1 MNKMRKELSI
11 FECGEI
17 VGAWKG
23 NNMNERAI
31 GEVLNYPQNTVYD
44 VISAYKDFEYET
56 LPLRSG
62 KLQLMTKRDQC
73 HLLRIV
79 KKNRRINLQE
89 LRKEFITFTSKNIC
103 TKNIYNF
110 LHEQGFYDQVRA
122 KKPFISETNKKKKT
136 YMKKRKKRK

>member
-1 MNKMRKELSI
+1 
-11 FECGEI
+11 
-17 VGAWKG
+17 
-23 NNMNERAI
+23 MNERAI
-31 GEVLNYPQNTVYD
+31 GEVLNYLQSTVHD

-89 LRKEFITFTSKNIC
+89 LREEFITFTSKNIY
-103 TKNIYNF
+103 TKTILNF
-110 LHEQGFYDQVRA
+110 LHE
-122 KKPFISETNKKKKT
+122 
-136 YMKKRKKRK
+136 

>member
-1 MNKMRKELSI
+1 MRKELSI
-11 FECGEI
+11 FEREEI
-17 VGAWKG
+17 VEAWKG
-23 NNMNERAI
+23 NNMSERAI
-31 GEVLNYPQNTVYD
+31 GEVLNHPQSIIHD
-44 VISAYKDFEYET
+44 ILSAYKDFEYET

-103 TKNIYNF
+103 TKTIYNF
-110 LHEQGFYDQVRA
+110 LHEQGFYGQVEA
-122 KKPFISETNKKKKT
+122 KKPFISETN
-136 YMKKRKKRK
+136 RKKRLAWAKE

>member
-31 GEVLNYPQNTVYD
+31 GKVLNHPQSTVHD

-56 LPLRSG
+56 LPLRSDRP
-62 KLQLMTKRDQC
+62 QLMTERD
-73 HLLRIV
+73 
-79 KKNRRINLQE
+79 
-89 LRKEFITFTSKNIC
+89 
-103 TKNIYNF
+103 
-110 LHEQGFYDQVRA
+110 
-122 KKPFISETNKKKKT
+122 
-136 YMKKRKKRK
+136 